1 MAVSKEDYYIDVEE
15 VVLAHRFTFKEGTY
29 CDYSGGR
36 LYCGLMYAA
45 RGDARYVLRTGEEHL
60 IREGEV
66 AFIPA
71 KLAYV
76 IRAGGER
83 YEHYTVSFTVN
94 EQKCA
99 GDAVHSL
106 LRAKNMVH
114 FTPASSSVYETRFSR
129 LAGIWQEKDTGYRMT
144 ATSQLY
150 TLLDAFISER
160 YVRGIDSVSYAKV
173 LPAKEYIDKNY
184 DKSISIDMLANL
196 SDMSPTNFRRLFLL
210 VFGKTAMAYKNGLLL
225 LHACDLLAD
234 NVYTVGEVADRCG
247 FRDTTY
253 FSRFFKKHIGIT
265 PTEYKAQ
272 YIRP

>member
-1 MAVSKEDYYIDVEE
+1 MTVSKEDYFIDVEE
-15 VVLAHRFTFKEGTY
+15 VVLAHRCTFAEDTV

-36 LYCGLMYAA
+36 LYCGLMYALK
-45 RGDARYVLRTGEEHL
+45 GNARYVLRSGEEH
-60 IREGEV
+60 IVREGEV

-71 KLAYV
+71 HLAYV
-76 IRAGGER
+76 IRAEEKS

-94 EQKCA
+94 PEKCV
-99 GDAVHSL
+99 GDVVHSL

-114 FTPASSSVYETRFSR
+114 FKPASESVYETRFSR
-129 LAGIWQEKDTGYRMT
+129 LAGIWQEKDVGYRMT

-160 YVRGIDSVSYAKV
+160 YVRGIDSVSYAKI

-184 DKSISIDMLANL
+184 DKSISIDMLANH

-234 NVYTVGEVADRCG
+234 NVYSVGEVAERCG
-247 FRDTTY
+247 FRDANY
-253 FSRFFKKHIGIT
+253 FSRFFKKHIGIS